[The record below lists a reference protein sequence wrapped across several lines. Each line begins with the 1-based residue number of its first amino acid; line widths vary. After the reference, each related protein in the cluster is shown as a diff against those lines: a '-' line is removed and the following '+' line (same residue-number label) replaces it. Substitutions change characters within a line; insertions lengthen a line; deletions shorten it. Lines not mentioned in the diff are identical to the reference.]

1 MTRTYLDIETPSRF
15 VRKQP
20 MPPKRTPPAR
30 PPTTRS
36 AQRGGA
42 HPSTDGSPTR
52 ATSPTGDNGTRTPH
66 ASAPHAANPLAP
78 SVATSINTAE
88 LVSALTTALRTAFP
102 EAIPRRHRRAPA
114 YEPLPPATSDDEEVP
129 LTRGFETSQSHPG
142 RYHAHLTE
150 SDSEDS
156 DTDYSRPL
164 EHSRRHP
171 THIRPHR
178 EPTGARGQRLFTVT
192 DPPTRR
198 DFRNA
203 LLFVD
208 RASRSSKYFGTRDV
222 VEVQLLEEFLHV
234 WDSTPPLKPS
244 AKLRIF
250 DRVRLLYH
258 PFRATRTPPPPSSL
272 ERPSPL
278 RRSQIVPADP
288 PPEDEV
294 APRLPEEEVVADL
307 PSRPLPQNPPS
318 DLFGPL
324 VRTCVPPPTELF
336 DRMPLWHHRDYVPLP
351 PSDTPPPTDV
361 PVSLPPSEATPS
373 SAALAQRVV
382 TELDIVLKDPQ
393 PILVGVGDQQVIAIV
408 QDIVQPPDILL
419 QAIQAANLPCTPTAT
434 PAHSEPLSTSSTED
448 EEEEDT
454 WVLAADRIL
463 RWLDN
468 QPVADEPDSQGDD
481 TLDDDDSRAPTLL
494 HPGPWHPVRPSAPPP
509 QVDWDST
516 SRIFSFHP
524 PASYGNLRVACDTSS
539 VVNNRPP
546 DPEQLPVL
554 REAVASMEASGLI
567 ARTTRGPFLSPIQL
581 APKNSRESRFVLDA
595 SHLTPHLKAPPFRLD
610 PLPKVLLQVPL
621 PPQPYFVKVD
631 LAEAFYHVTL
641 HPQARRLTTFRLD
654 GKYYHFTRMP
664 FGLRP
669 APFVMQS
676 LATAFSRHLRSKGLW
691 AWSYVDNILA
701 AHSDSAFLQRTIL
714 DFVDDLTTCGF
725 KINPRDTCLTPA
737 TSIKFLGFCLDTNSS
752 TLSHTPQRVQSLR
765 DTLRLLETPQPQK
778 LYRRLAGLGPV
789 YCAKCGTASLMWSLL
804 CQPPPSSTMYA
815 DASATGLAVVT
826 TDAAFAVI
834 TNPSPAIY
842 LRETI
847 AWLPEK
853 GS

>member
-1 MTRTYLDIETPSRF
+1 MSPCPGGS
-15 VRKQP
+15 QP
-20 MPPKRTPPAR
+20 FK
-30 PPTTRS
+30 
-36 AQRGGA
+36 
-42 HPSTDGSPTR
+42 
-52 ATSPTGDNGTRTPH
+52 AT
-66 ASAPHAANPLAP
+66 
-78 SVATSINTAE
+78 
-88 LVSALTTALRTAFP
+88 
-102 EAIPRRHRRAPA
+102 
-114 YEPLPPATSDDEEVP
+114 
-129 LTRGFETSQSHPG
+129 Q
-142 RYHAHLTE
+142 
-150 SDSEDS
+150 
-156 DTDYSRPL
+156 
-164 EHSRRHP
+164 
-171 THIRPHR
+171 
-178 EPTGARGQRLFTVT
+178 
-192 DPPTRR
+192 
-198 DFRNA
+198 
-203 LLFVD
+203 
-208 RASRSSKYFGTRDV
+208 
-222 VEVQLLEEFLHV
+222 
-234 WDSTPPLKPS
+234 
-244 AKLRIF
+244 
-250 DRVRLLYH
+250 
-258 PFRATRTPPPPSSL
+258 TPPPPSSL
-272 ERPSPL
+272 EHPSPL
-278 RRSQIVPADP
+278 QHSQIVPADP

-294 APRLPEEEVVADL
+294 APRLPEEEVAADL
-307 PSRPLPQNPPS
+307 PSRLPPQTPPS

-336 DRMPLWHHRDYVPLP
+336 DRMPLWHQKDYVPLP
-351 PSDTPPPTDV
+351 PSDTPPPSDV
-361 PVSLPPSEATPS
+361 PVSLPPHEATPS

-419 QAIQAANLPCTPTAT
+419 QAIQAADLPCTPTAT
-434 PAHSEPLSTSSTED
+434 PARSEPLSSSSTED

-468 QPVADEPDSQGDD
+468 QPVTDEPDSQGDD
-481 TLDDDDSRAPTLL
+481 TPDEDDSRTPTLL
-494 HPGPWHPVRPSAPPP
+494 HPGPWQPVRPSVPPP

-546 DPEQLPVL
+546 HPEQLPVL

-567 ARTTRGPFLSPIQL
+567 ARTTRGPFLSPVQL
-581 APKNSRESRFVLDA
+581 APKNSHESRFVLDA

-676 LATAFSRHLRSKGLW
+676 LATAFSRHLRSNGLW

-701 AHSDSAFLQRTIL
+701 AHSDSSFLQRTIL
-714 DFVDDLTTCGF
+714 NFVKDLTTCGF
-725 KINPRDTCLTPA
+725 KINPKDTCLTPA
-737 TSIKFLGFCLDTNSS
+737 TSIKFLGFCLDSNSS

-778 LYRRLAGLGPV
+778 LYRRLAGLWGF
-789 YCAKCGTASLMWSLL
+789 YFSLYRSGYHALKPLFQAADTGVPPPPQWTHVLCKMWDSL
-804 CQPPPSSTMYA
+804 PHVVPFVPTPPSSTMYA

-826 TDAAFAVI
+826 ADAAFAVI
-834 TNPSPAIY
+834 TDPSPAIY

-847 AWLPEK
+847 AWLLAALLASSHTLIHTDNLALRYAITNGHARALPWQLCVSLSWLTIK
-853 GS
+853 RSLRARWVSTALNPADMPSRLPHHFRPFATAIG